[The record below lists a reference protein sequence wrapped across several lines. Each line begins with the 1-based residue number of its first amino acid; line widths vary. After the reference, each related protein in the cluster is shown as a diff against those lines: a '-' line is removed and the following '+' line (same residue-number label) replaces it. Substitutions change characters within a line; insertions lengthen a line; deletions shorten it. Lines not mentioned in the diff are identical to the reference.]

1 MHGGVGYGMGK
12 LIFFVGGAGAGKT
25 TLARAVAAK
34 RGAALFDMDT
44 LLRPAA
50 EALMT
55 QAGLDP
61 SDRDSAAY
69 KALCRDLGYRLTM
82 DAALENV
89 AIGNEAFVIGPFTK
103 ELADPGWIFAQLSRF
118 GSAADE
124 IDTKVVVVHLR
135 DEDAYLN
142 RIRARGSELDRWKLA
157 NWSEFS
163 KSLAL
168 RHPTWELPAGS
179 ILYIDNT
186 AQAAQDNIDRI
197 ERFIYG

>member
-1 MHGGVGYGMGK
+1 MGK
-12 LIFFVGGAGAGKT
+12 LVFFVGGAGAGKT
-25 TLARAVAAK
+25 TLAKAVAAK

-61 SDRDSAAY
+61 TDRDSAAY
-69 KALCRDLGYRLTM
+69 KTLCRDLGYRLTM

-89 AIGNEAFVIGPFTK
+89 AIGNDAFVVGPFTK
-103 ELADPGWIFAQLSRF
+103 ELADPGWIVAQLSRL
-118 GSAADE
+118 GDAARE
-124 IDTKVVVVHLR
+124 TETKVVVVHLK
-135 DEDAYLN
+135 DESAYLD
-142 RIRARGSELDRWKLA
+142 RIRARDSELDRWKLA
-157 NWSEFS
+157 HWKEFS

-168 RHPTWELPAGS
+168 RRPKWELPAGNV
-179 ILYIDNT
+179 LFADNS
-186 AQAAQDNIDRI
+186 APFAPDNIDRI